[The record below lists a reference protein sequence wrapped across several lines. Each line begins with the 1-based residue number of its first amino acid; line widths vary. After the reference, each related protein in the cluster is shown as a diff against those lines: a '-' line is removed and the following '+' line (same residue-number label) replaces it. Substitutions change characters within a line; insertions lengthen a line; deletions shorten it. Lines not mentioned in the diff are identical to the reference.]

1 MSVRETTAPEKPTL
15 EGLEEKWSAA
25 WERDGTYAFD
35 RTKTREQIF
44 SIDTPPPTVSG
55 ALHPGHVC
63 SYSQTDMV
71 ARYRRMRGHEVF
83 YPMGWDDNGLNV
95 ERRVQLTYGV
105 TCDPSLPF
113 DPEFVAPDTPPK
125 QPIPISRP
133 NFVALCAELTEE
145 LEQAYLELWTRVGL
159 SVDWRQTYTTIGAKA
174 RRTSQRAFLRLLH
187 DGQAHLAEA
196 PTLWDVDF
204 KTSVAQAELEDRE
217 RPGAYYRIGF
227 RSMATGEPVFIETTR
242 PELLAACVA
251 VVAHPDDARYKP
263 LFGTTVRT
271 PLFDVEVPVVAHELA
286 DPEKGS
292 GIAMICTFGDTTDVI
307 WWRELSLPVRSI
319 VGRDG
324 RIVESPPA
332 GIDRCR
338 RRGARS
344 PAAPSRQAQ
353 TRMVELLTASG
364 DAVGE
369 PKQITHP
376 VKFWENGNRPLEIV
390 TSWQWFIKYPP
401 TDELLARGRELRWFP
416 DFMRVRYENWV
427 NGLAGDWNITRQRFF
442 GVPFPVWYPVLDDGT
457 LDRSRPIVPSEEDLP
472 IDPSTDVP
480 PGYDDS
486 QRGQP
491 GGFAGDP
498 DVMDTWATSSVS
510 PHIISGWVDDP
521 DLFERVFPMDMR
533 PQAHEIIRTW
543 LFYSVVRA
551 HLMHGVLPWHDAAI
565 SGFVHDPD
573 RKKLSKSKG
582 NSEDD
587 PNNLL
592 TTFGSDAIRYWAA
605 NGRPGQDISLD
616 KNQMKV
622 GRRLAIKT
630 LNASKFVLGLA
641 GDQET
646 ADADIT
652 APVDQAMLTM
662 LADVVDQATV
672 AFEAYDYARALERTE
687 AFFWTFCDD
696 YLELVKGR
704 AYGAAGPEGAA
715 SANAALR
722 DALSTLLRLLAPI
735 TPYVT
740 EEAWSW
746 WQVGSIHRA
755 SWPDAVAVR
764 AAASN
769 GDRLVAEVASEVLG
783 AVRKAKSEAR
793 KSMRAPVDRVVVRDT
808 GDRLDA
814 LRFALDD
821 LREAGS
827 IKNLELELLDDGA
840 GSQQVE
846 VELADDPA

>member
-15 EGLEEKWSAA
+15 EGLEQKWSAA
-25 WERDGTYAFD
+25 WERDGTYHFD

-71 ARYRRMRGHEVF
+71 ARYRRMRGQEVF

-113 DPEFVAPDTPPK
+113 DPSFVAPATPPK

-174 RRTSQRAFLRLLH
+174 RRTSQRAFLRLLNEGH
-187 DGQAHLAEA
+187 AHLAEA

-217 RPGAYYRIGF
+217 RPGAYYRVGF
-227 RSMATGEPVFIETTR
+227 RSTATGEPVFIETTR

-271 PLFDVEVPVVAHELA
+271 PLFGVEVPVVAHELA

-307 WWRELSLPVRSI
+307 WWRELGLPVRSI

-324 RIVESPPA
+324 RIVEAPPA
-332 GIDRCR
+332 GIDRDGPWSEITGR
-338 RRGARS
+338 TVS
-344 PAAPSRQAQ
+344 QAQ
-353 TRMVELLTASG
+353 TRIVELLAASG
-364 DAVGE
+364 DSVGE
-369 PKQITHP
+369 PKPITHP

-401 TDELLARGRELRWFP
+401 TDWC
-416 DFMRVRYENWV
+416 VS
-427 NGLAGDWNITRQRFF
+427 RQRFF

-457 LDRSRPIVPSEEDLP
+457 LDRSRPIFASEDDLP

-480 PGYDDS
+480 PGCDDS
-486 QRGQP
+486 QRGRP

-510 PHIISGWVDDP
+510 PHIISGWVEDP
-521 DLFERVFPMDMR
+521 DLFARVFPMDMR
-533 PQAHEIIRTW
+533 PQAHDIIRTW
-543 LFYSVVRA
+543 LFYSVVRS
-551 HLMHGVLPWHDAAI
+551 HLMHGVLPWRDAAI
-565 SGFVHDPD
+565 SGFVNDPD

-587 PNNLL
+587 PNGLL
-592 TTFGSDAIRYWAA
+592 STFGSDAIRYWAA
-605 NGRPGQDISLD
+605 NGRPGQDLSLD

-622 GRRLAIKT
+622 GRRLAIKI

-641 GDQET
+641 GEHET
-646 ADADIT
+646 SDSDIT
-652 APVDQAMLTM
+652 DSLDRAMLTL
-662 LADVVDQATV
+662 LADVVDQATL

-696 YLELVKGR
+696 YVELVKGR

-722 DALSTLLRLLAPI
+722 RALSTLLRLLAPI

-746 WQVGSIHRA
+746 WQDGSVHRSA
-755 SWPDAVAVR
+755 WPDADDVR
-764 AAASN
+764 AAASD
-769 GDRLVAEVASEVLG
+769 GDRLVAEVAGEVLG

-821 LREAGS
+821 LKEAGS
-827 IKNLELELLDDGA
+827 IKNVDLELLSDASGPA
-840 GSQQVE
+840 EIE
-846 VELADDPA
+846 VELAADPA

>member
-25 WERDGTYAFD
+25 WERDGTYHFD

-71 ARYRRMRGHEVF
+71 ARYRRMRGQEVF

-113 DPEFVAPDTPPK
+113 DPSFVAPATPPK

-174 RRTSQRAFLRLLH
+174 RRTSQRAFLRLLNEGH
-187 DGQAHLAEA
+187 AHLAEA

-217 RPGAYYRIGF
+217 RPGAYYRVGF
-227 RSMATGEPVFIETTR
+227 RSTATGEPVFIETTR

-271 PLFDVEVPVVAHELA
+271 PLFGVEVPVVAHELA

-307 WWRELSLPVRSI
+307 WWRELGLPVRSI

-324 RIVESPPA
+324 RIVEAPPA
-332 GIDRCR
+332 GIDRDGPWR
-338 RRGARS
+338 EITGRTVS
-344 PAAPSRQAQ
+344 QAQ
-353 TRMVELLTASG
+353 TRIVELLAASG
-364 DAVGE
+364 DSVGE
-369 PKQITHP
+369 PKPITHP

-401 TDELLARGRELRWFP
+401 TDELVARGRELRWFP

-457 LDRSRPIVPSEEDLP
+457 LDRSRPIFASEADLP

-480 PGYDDS
+480 PGCDDS

-510 PHIISGWVDDP
+510 PHIISGWVEDP
-521 DLFERVFPMDMR
+521 DLFARVFPMDLR
-533 PQAHEIIRTW
+533 PQAHDIIRTW
-543 LFYSVVRA
+543 LFYSVVRS
-551 HLMHGVLPWHDAAI
+551 HLMHGVLPWRDAAI
-565 SGFVHDPD
+565 SGFVNDPD

-587 PNNLL
+587 PNGLL
-592 TTFGSDAIRYWAA
+592 STFGSDAIRYWAA
-605 NGRPGQDISLD
+605 NGRPGQDLSLD

-622 GRRLAIKT
+622 GRRLAIKI

-641 GDQET
+641 GEHET
-646 ADADIT
+646 SDSDIT
-652 APVDQAMLTM
+652 DSLDRAMLTL
-662 LADVVDQATV
+662 LADVVDQATL

-696 YLELVKGR
+696 YVELVKGR

-722 DALSTLLRLLAPI
+722 RALSTLLRLLAPI

-746 WQVGSIHRA
+746 WQDGSVHRSA
-755 SWPDAVAVR
+755 WPDADHVR
-764 AAASN
+764 AAASD
-769 GDRLVAEVASEVLG
+769 GDRLVAEVAGEVLG

-821 LREAGS
+821 LKEAGS
-827 IKNLELELLDDGA
+827 IKNVDLELLSDASGPA
-840 GSQQVE
+840 EIE
-846 VELADDPA
+846 VELAADPA

>member
-1 MSVRETTAPEKPTL
+1 MSAPDKAVPDKPTL
-15 EGLEEKWSAA
+15 DGLEERWTAV
-25 WERDGTYAFD
+25 WERDGTYHFD
-35 RTKTREQIF
+35 RTKTRDQIF

-113 DPEFVAPDTPPK
+113 DPSFVAPESPPK

-133 NFVALCAELTEE
+133 SFVALCGELTEQ
-145 LEQAYLELWTRVGL
+145 LEQAYFELWSRVGL
-159 SVDWRQTYTTIGAKA
+159 SVDWRQTYTTIGVKA
-174 RRTSQRAFLRLLH
+174 RRTSQRAFLGLLR
-187 DGQAHLAEA
+187 DGHAHLAEA

-217 RPGAYYRIGF
+217 RPGAYHRIGF
-227 RSMATGEPVFIETTR
+227 RRADGEPVFIETTR
-242 PELLAACVA
+242 PELIAACVA
-251 VVAHPDDARYKP
+251 LVAHPDDARYEP
-263 LFGTTVRT
+263 LFGQTVRS

-307 WWRELSLPVRSI
+307 WWRELGLPVRSI

-324 RIVESPPA
+324 RIVQHPPA
-332 GIDRCR
+332 GV
-338 RRGARS
+338 
-344 PAAPSRQAQ
+344 PANDAWHDIAGRTISQAQ

-364 DAVGE
+364 DMVGE
-369 PKQITHP
+369 PKPITHP

-390 TSWQWFIKYPP
+390 TSWQWFIRYPP
-401 TDELLARGRELRWFP
+401 TEALLARGRELRWFP
-416 DFMRVRYENWV
+416 EFMRVRYENWV

-442 GVPFPVWYPVLDDGT
+442 GVPFPVWYPVLADGS
-457 LDRSRPIVPSEEDLP
+457 LDRSRPLVPTEERLP
-472 IDPSTDVP
+472 VDPSTDVP
-480 PGYDDS
+480 EGYDEA

-510 PHIISGWVDDP
+510 PHIVSGWIDDP
-521 DLFERVFPMDMR
+521 DLFDRVFPMDMR

-551 HLMHGVLPWHDAAI
+551 QIMHGELPWHDAAI

-592 TTFGSDAIRYWAA
+592 STFGADAVRYWAG
-605 NGRPGQDISLD
+605 NGRPGQDIALD

-622 GRRLAIKT
+622 GRRLAIKI

-641 GDQET
+641 SDDSAPDT
-646 ADADIT
+646 SAIT
-652 APVDQAMLTM
+652 APLDRAMLAG
-662 LADVVDQATV
+662 LADVAEQATA

-687 AFFWTFCDD
+687 MFFWSFCDD

-704 AYGAAGPEGAA
+704 AYGAGTAKGAE
-715 SANAALR
+715 SANASLR
-722 DALSTLLRLLAPI
+722 LALSTLLRLFAPI
-735 TPYVT
+735 LPFVT
-740 EEAWSW
+740 EEVWSW
-746 WQVGSIHRA
+746 WQPGSIHRA
-755 SWPDAVAVR
+755 EWPDAAVVR
-764 AAASN
+764 AAASG
-769 GDRLVAEVASEVLG
+769 GDRAVAEITAEVLG
-783 AVRKAKSEAR
+783 AVRKSKSEAQR
-793 KSMRAPVDRVVVRDT
+793 SMRAPVDRVVVRDT
-808 GDRLDA
+808 ADRLAA
-814 LRFALDD
+814 LQLALDD
-821 LREAGS
+821 LKEAGS
-827 IKNLELELLDDGA
+827 VRELVLETTDGP
-840 GSQQVE
+840 GDVE
-846 VELADDPA
+846 VVLADDAA

>member
-25 WERDGTYAFD
+25 WERDGTYHFD

-113 DPEFVAPDTPPK
+113 DPSFVAPATPPK

-187 DGQAHLAEA
+187 DGHAHLAEA

-227 RSMATGEPVFIETTR
+227 RSTATGEPVFIETTR

-307 WWRELSLPVRSI
+307 WWRELGLPVRSI

-324 RIVESPPA
+324 RIVEAPPA
-332 GIDRCR
+332 GIDRDGPWSEIAGR
-338 RRGARS
+338 TVS
-344 PAAPSRQAQ
+344 QAQ

-543 LFYSVVRA
+543 LFYSVVRVA
-551 HLMHGVLPWHDAAI
+551 PHARRAA
-565 SGFVHDPD
+565 V
-573 RKKLSKSKG
+573 
-582 NSEDD
+582 
-587 PNNLL
+587 
-592 TTFGSDAIRYWAA
+592 A
-605 NGRPGQDISLD
+605 
-616 KNQMKV
+616 
-622 GRRLAIKT
+622 RRRD
-630 LNASKFVLGLA
+630 LGLRA
-641 GDQET
+641 RPRPQE
-646 ADADIT
+646 A
-652 APVDQAMLTM
+652 
-662 LADVVDQATV
+662 
-672 AFEAYDYARALERTE
+672 
-687 AFFWTFCDD
+687 
-696 YLELVKGR
+696 
-704 AYGAAGPEGAA
+704 
-715 SANAALR
+715 
-722 DALSTLLRLLAPI
+722 
-735 TPYVT
+735 
-740 EEAWSW
+740 
-746 WQVGSIHRA
+746 
-755 SWPDAVAVR
+755 
-764 AAASN
+764 
-769 GDRLVAEVASEVLG
+769 
-783 AVRKAKSEAR
+783 
-793 KSMRAPVDRVVVRDT
+793 
-808 GDRLDA
+808 
-814 LRFALDD
+814 
-821 LREAGS
+821 
-827 IKNLELELLDDGA
+827 
-840 GSQQVE
+840 VE
-846 VELADDPA
+846 VEGQQRGRSQQPADDVRLRCDPLLGRERPPRAGHLARQEPDEGGASPRHQDPEREQVRSRARRRSRDRRCRHHCAARPSDAHDARRRRRSGDRRLRGLRLRPRARAHRGVLLDVLRRLRRAREGTGVRSRRARGRGVGERRAASRAVDAAAPARADHAVRDRGSVVVVAGRLDPSSVMARRR